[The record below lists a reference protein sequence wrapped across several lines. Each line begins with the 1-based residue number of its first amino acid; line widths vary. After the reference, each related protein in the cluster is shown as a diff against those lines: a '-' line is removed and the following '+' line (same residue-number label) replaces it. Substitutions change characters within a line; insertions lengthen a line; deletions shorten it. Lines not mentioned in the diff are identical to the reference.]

1 MSVVLCLPWASCGAH
16 LQHPRHS
23 LCLFRISL
31 GFAFCHMKNLSLL
44 SFAYSLSQ
52 VTLNKRGPPPC
63 DSANCLPRFEDAA
76 LGASLLPPQHKRKQ
90 KALGVSACVSVTG
103 YPTRRS
109 SSEFPEQ

>member
-16 LQHPRHS
+16 LQRPRQS
-23 LCLFRISL
+23 LCLFRVSL

-63 DSANCLPRFEDAA
+63 DSANCLPRFQDAA
-76 LGASLLPPQHKRKQ
+76 LGPASSHPNTKGNR
-90 KALGVSACVSVTG
+90 
-103 YPTRRS
+103 RRS
-109 SSEFPEQ
+109 A